1 MNNVEVIQLRSV
13 ENERLKFRVIVGF
26 NGTQYAVAGRDAGE
40 YEFNLPPIT
49 NYNNNR
55 KYDNCLI
62 SMDGFV
68 ATPGDGHALPVWNV
82 NSPTVAGNMLAKLGS
97 LIIEL
102 NVPSSQTLQVAVP
115 LAANVVSGGQ
125 AATGS
130 GFKQFAQIRK
140 VEVGDATGLAAASA
154 VAVANARMYAW
165 EWTGHKQEP
174 ILCANPFGGQVK
186 LTISTPAVDASTC
199 WLVNQGAGAGSAD
212 IGEYSAQFTIEM
224 VSSTNI
230 NTA

>member
-1 MNNVEVIQLRSV
+1 
-13 ENERLKFRVIVGF
+13 
-26 NGTQYAVAGRDAGE
+26 
-40 YEFNLPPIT
+40 
-49 NYNNNR
+49 
-55 KYDNCLI
+55 
-62 SMDGFV
+62 MDGFI
-68 ATPGDGHALPVWNV
+68 ATPSDGFALPTWNV
-82 NSPTVAGNMLAKLGS
+82 NSPVVGGNAIAKLGA

-102 NVPSSQTLQVAVP
+102 NVPSAQTLQVAVP
-115 LAANVVSGGQ
+115 LAANVVSGGE

-140 VEVGDATGLAAASA
+140 VEVGDGTGA
-154 VAVANARMYAW
+154 VGPGARMYAW

-174 ILCANPFGGQVK
+174 ILCANPFGSQVK

-199 WLVNQGAGAGSAD
+199 WLVTQGAGAGSAD

-224 VSSTNI
+224 VPSTNI

>member
-26 NGTQYAVAGRDAGE
+26 NGTQYAVAGREAGE
-40 YEFNLPPIT
+40 YEFNLPPIS
-49 NYNNNR
+49 NY
-55 KYDNCLI
+55 
-62 SMDGFV
+62 
-68 ATPGDGHALPVWNV
+68 
-82 NSPTVAGNMLAKLGS
+82 NMLAKLGA

-102 NVPSSQTLQVAVP
+102 NVPSAQTLQVAVP
-115 LAANVVSGGQ
+115 LAANVVTGGQ

-140 VEVGDATGLAAASA
+140 VEVGDATGLSASSA
-154 VAVANARMYAW
+154 VNVVNARMYAW

-224 VSSTNI
+224 VPSTNI